1 RCQLLLAEVAR
12 RQADERE
19 AARLLE
25 SAAVWVL
32 HSGSVE
38 HLCLL
43 HLLRA
48 RFARTGTSRRL
59 DVASRELIEGLR
71 LAEHSGLR
79 LYQIELLCEHAAFL
93 LRDGDPAGAQ
103 RAEHS
108 AREALRLASAADCQ
122 FLWGAGLAGHL
133 AGEALR
139 LQTRLREAR
148 RF

>member
-1 RCQLLLAEVAR
+1 
-12 RQADERE
+12 QADERE

-48 RFARTGTSRRL
+48 RFARTGTSRRP
-59 DVASRELIEGLR
+59 DVASRELSEGLR

-79 LYQIELLCEHAAFL
+79 LYQIELLCEQAAL
-93 LRDGDPAGAQ
+93 LLGDGNPAAAQ
-103 RAEHS
+103 RAEHA
-108 AREALRLASAADCQ
+108 AREAWRLASAADCQ
-122 FLWGAGLAGHL
+122 FLWAAGLACHL
-133 AGEALR
+133 VGEALR
-139 LQTRLREAR
+139 LQACFPEAR
-148 RF
+148 RFLKTALEL